1 MKKIFYLIFFASF
14 FVIALSTF
22 SSKAL
27 AGSCTI
33 SSGNTEDYEGLIV
46 HVAVLD
52 NKGNMNNTPPI
63 TGYTMNLTSNANGG
77 KGGDAGIIRVNSSK
91 AVKEGPYAGVQF
103 SPVTSGCTDTS
114 RVDSYNAGDMV
125 LDYGTSSQ
133 NVSGIPS
140 SPSNSSGWVL
150 MCGTSTDPYSNN
162 NDGRNF
168 TMSMNGHPAGY
179 ADGGTWLYYF
189 DGDTIPHVGSLTWN
203 LANKSHGAINGLTMQ
218 FNAVYVEPPP
228 PTAQIA
234 GHVYSASPFT
244 ELNNV
249 AVNNCAGSG
258 GVTGS
263 NNWYGSNPGWFGFT
277 LNAGTGFCIR
287 VPSVVKQNGHQYSS
301 PVIKPWGSGG
311 AQNASCGTNNSS
323 YEYQVA
329 NNPSSSGACDYIPP
343 KDNNNLGYDIAYQK
357 DEVPQIQG
365 VVYGHTT
372 GSGKMGLPGISIPAT
387 HATPGNCT
395 DGQPFAQSPTTDAA
409 GNYTFKVGVDYYFCV
424 HIPSTYLYAGVTYSN
439 LVITPLSSSGIS
451 GNTGASCTA
460 ASSSYEWQLAELNK
474 SATTSG
480 ANWCDYGLSSNRGY
494 DFLYQKAQR
503 ADIAATT
510 TVSGTPPPTSLSV
523 SWTYCA
529 ADSGNCAFNGTK
541 MVRFGAGTTYVTKI
555 ISGGTPCN
563 NTVFGDPIYGTVKHC
578 DISPIAPDGAYPG
591 SKVTFT
597 STAAD
602 SNTLPDDGTDT
613 YSYSV
618 TPSTSAGSGDTT
630 FGASCGTSGNVSS
643 PLIPEATHTQSCTIT
658 IPTTST
664 AGTTYC
670 ITTTISNQPSYAS
683 VSGSPA
689 QACVVVLQKP
699 TVVVTGTLNGISSP
713 SVEHEIGSASGVSM
727 NVAISCSD
735 FIGTISYSVTSLP
748 SIYSSN
754 PTYDCTAASPAVSNI
769 PITFSAATLNAN
781 DPNTYV
787 FTAAITAAAGV
798 PDPLPS
804 STATLRNYTVPYARF
819 YGNDIASGSGSI
831 YFNNRDNQPL
841 TASSSSAGSAAEYA
855 AIAKTTILVAT
866 AAFSSTAPASPIG
879 LSALTSAQVS
889 IASTNSTS
897 GAAWANNWSTS
908 GYYGDFNATPTTIS
922 GASSIASKI
931 TIVGNDIYIKGNITI
946 DESKLPYTV
955 KPFNNALIPVI
966 TLIADHNIYID
977 PSVTQIDA
985 LLQAGNDIYTCSK
998 GAVAT
1003 PSAGCKNTLLVNGEV
1018 GAGKAIHFDRV
1029 CGTRLSATPTEDS
1042 TTAGTYMT
1050 NANPSCSGSYKSRVA
1065 AEVINFPSYLYFASP
1080 YISGATQTQ
1089 YQSIYSA
1096 PPLL

>member
-1 MKKIFYLIFFASF
+1 MGYSLSMKKIFYLIFFASF

-52 NKGNMNNTPPI
+52 NKGNKNNTPPI

-77 KGGDAGIIRVNSSK
+77 TGGDAGIIRVNSSK
-91 AVKEGPYAGVQF
+91 AVMQGPYKGVQF
-103 SPVTSGCTDTS
+103 SPVTSGCTDTQHI
-114 RVDSYNAGDMV
+114 DSYNAGDMV

-150 MCGTSTDPYSNN
+150 MCGTSTDPGSNN
-162 NDGRNF
+162 GDGRNF
-168 TMSMNGHPAGY
+168 TMSMNGHPSGY

-189 DGDTIPHVGSLTWN
+189 DGDTIPHTGSLTWN
-203 LANKSHGAINGLTMQ
+203 LSDKKHGAINGLTMQ
-218 FNAVYVEPPP
+218 FNAVYVESQPP
-228 PTAQIA
+228 QIA
-234 GHVYSASPFT
+234 GNVYSDSGT

-249 AVNNCAGSG
+249 SVNNCVGNG
-258 GVTGS
+258 GVTGD

-277 LNAGTGFCIR
+277 LSPGTGFCIR
-287 VPSVVKQNGHQYSS
+287 VPSVVKQNGHQYSL
-301 PVIKPWGSGG
+301 PLIKPWGSGVP
-311 AQNASCGTNNSS
+311 QDASCQGNNSS

-329 NNPSSSGACDYIPP
+329 NNPSSSGTCDYIPP
-343 KDNNNLGYDIAYQK
+343 KNNNNRGYDIAYQK

-372 GSGKMGLPGISIPAT
+372 GSGKVGLPGISIPAT

-395 DGQPFAQSPTTDAA
+395 DGQPFTESPTTDSA
-409 GNYTFKVGVDYYFCV
+409 GNYTFKVGADYYFCV
-424 HIPSTYLYAGVTYSN
+424 HIPATYQLEGVTYSN
-439 LVITPLSSSGIS
+439 LIITPFNSSGIK
-451 GNTGASCTA
+451 GNIGASCTT
-460 ASSSYEWQLAELNK
+460 ASGSYEWQKAEVD
-474 SATTSG
+474 TSG
-480 ANWCDYGLSSNRGY
+480 TTTGSYYCDYGLSSNRGY

-503 ADIAATT
+503 ATIAATT
-510 TVSGTPPPTSLSV
+510 SV
-523 SWTYCA
+523 SLL
-529 ADSGNCAFNGTK
+529 K
-541 MVRFGAGTTYVTKI
+541 
-555 ISGGTPCN
+555 
-563 NTVFGDPIYGTVKHC
+563 
-578 DISPIAPDGAYPG
+578 AYPG
-591 SKVTFT
+591 DSVTFK

-618 TPSTSAGSGDTT
+618 VTSTTAGPSDTAFNGANCSASNTIGLLPEGSH
-630 FGASCGTSGNVSS
+630 SRNCS
-643 PLIPEATHTQSCTIT
+643 IT
-658 IPTTST
+658 IPASST
-664 AGTTYC
+664 AGTQYC
-670 ITTTISNQPSYAS
+670 ITTTISNQPTYAS
-683 VSGSPA
+683 VTGSPA
-689 QACVVVLQKP
+689 QACVVVVQKP
-699 TVVVTGTLNGISSP
+699 SIVVTGVVNGVSSAP
-713 SVEHEIGSASGVSM
+713 AEHEIGSASDVTM
-727 NVAISCSD
+727 RVAISCND
-735 FIGTISYSVTSLP
+735 FIGTISYSVVSSPSL
-748 SIYSSN
+748 YSKSFSY
-754 PTYDCTAASPAVSNI
+754 PCTVANGPAGNADI
-769 PITFSAATLNAN
+769 IILANDLNN
-781 DPNTYV
+781 SYDPNTYV
-787 FTAAITAAAGV
+787 FTTSITAAAGV
-798 PDPLPS
+798 PLPLPS
-804 STATLRNYTVPYARF
+804 STTTLRNYTVPYARF

-855 AIAKTTILVAT
+855 AIAKTTILIAT

-879 LSALTSAQVS
+879 LSALTSAQVA

-897 GAAWANNWSTS
+897 GAKWLGDWSTS

-931 TIVGNDIYIKGNITI
+931 TIVGKDIYITGNITI
-946 DESKLPYTV
+946 DENKLPYTV
-955 KPFNNALIPVI
+955 KPFNNASIPVI
-966 TLIADHNIYID
+966 TLIADNNIYID

-985 LLQAGNDIYTCSK
+985 LLQAGNDIYTCST
-998 GAVAT
+998 GALAT
-1003 PSAGCKNTLLVNGEV
+1003 PSSVCKNTLLVNGEV
-1018 GAGKAIHFDRV
+1018 GAKNKIHFDRV
-1029 CGTRLSATPTEDS
+1029 CGTRLYALSTEVS
-1042 TTAGTYMT
+1042 TTHATYIPT
-1050 NANPSCSGSYKSRVA
+1050 NENPSCSGNYKSGVA